1 MLDDGDLDDFDADV
15 TEMVFDNKPKLFA
28 VVLEYGNQVDAQ
40 IVAWGI
46 ALDEHAYM
54 TTVDGRNQ
62 YALAHAE
69 NALRYIRHRP
79 EATPRLVWAA

>member
-1 MLDDGDLDDFDADV
+1 MEELEDFDAEV
-15 TEMVFDNKPKLFA
+15 AEMVLDQRPKLFA

-40 IVAWGI
+40 IVAWGM
-46 ALDEHAYM
+46 ALDECAYM

-62 YALAHAE
+62 YALAEPE

-79 EATPRLVWAA
+79 EAVPRLVWAA